1 MRVSALA
8 TVLACVPLTPAAG
21 ADDPDAKALVG
32 TWTITKGEKGGA
44 TQDKADS
51 KGEFRFRDGAVR
63 VASGEQEAEYS
74 YELRPSKKP
83 GERPSEIDFRTN
95 APKGAGGVVLGGI
108 YRLDGDDLVIALS
121 LAPFPRPTEFK
132 TDKDTTVI
140 VFTLKRK
147 K

>member
-1 MRVSALA
+1 MRASMLA
-8 TVLACVPLTPAAG
+8 SLLACAALPPAVG
-21 ADDPDAKALVG
+21 ADDPDAKAFVG

-51 KGEFRFRDGAVR
+51 KGEFRFRDGV
-63 VASGEQEAEYS
+63 VKIASGEQEAEYS
-74 YELRPSKKP
+74 YELRPSEKSSEKP
-83 GERPSEIDFRTN
+83 SQIDFRTN
-95 APKGAGGVVLGGI
+95 APKGAGGVVLSGI

-121 LAPFPRPTEFK
+121 VAPFPRPGEFK
-132 TDKDTTVI
+132 TEKDTTVM